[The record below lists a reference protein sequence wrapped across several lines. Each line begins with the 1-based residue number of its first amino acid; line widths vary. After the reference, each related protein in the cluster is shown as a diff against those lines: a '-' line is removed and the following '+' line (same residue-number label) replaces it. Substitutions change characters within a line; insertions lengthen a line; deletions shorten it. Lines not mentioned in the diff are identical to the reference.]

1 MSGQAPHFGQAWRDI
16 SRILRPGSTVE
27 TLVQR
32 VRNRVVS
39 LDADG
44 VTLVSERTRKE
55 RTIRREQFEF
65 VWTQLTMSG
74 RYVSKDHQPYIHSQ
88 MICAILSLLPYVTAH
103 YGSSFGP
110 LTLTLR
116 REGPTTRTR
125 VNP

>member
-1 MSGQAPHFGQAWRDI
+1 MSGQAPHFGQVWRDI

-55 RTIRREQFEF
+55 RTIRREKFEF
-65 VWTQLTMSG
+65 MWNQLTMSG

-103 YGSSFGP
+103 YGSSLGP

-116 REGPTTRTR
+116 
-125 VNP
+125 